1 MKTFSSTLTTG
12 ILLGTTL
19 LLGALACDTQT
30 TSDPNRGPGEGTG
43 LPSDTVGTEYLHV
56 TLGESMEPEALFA
69 FLHALFDTGSSEAA
83 FPHTVPGGLVVE
95 RVTHPDDI
103 EGVSRLRY
111 QMPGKSGELLNVAS
125 VPVSQAMGQRFA
137 LITESAWERMGAY
150 LGQDDADPKRETDLS
165 ITAHSDTGGRV
176 TLRVLGVGP
185 TLRLVHEVRGPHQI
199 IGDQSHGEPAT
210 LTGDW
215 STFGMSVGFIVRKD
229 QLNFFVDKAYGR
241 GQAEGQSFDHFI
253 LGPPHDWLNVTV
265 TPWLGLVPAVEVSFE
280 GILEDG
286 TRIPYAAAPA
296 SDEMGAQFI
305 DVVNGAMTAM
315 TEQERE
321 EEGSSIPFEIPYFY
335 DNPEGG
341 VVQVRVVG
349 KDGVFTIYYD
359 LTSDPVP
366 NGEPA
371 PEVDLVPIDQD
382 GGTGYGGEG
391 KLNVTFQASEL
402 VLESEFLDAELQC
415 QIWANVFRS
424 EEVVVTGPME
434 GAEVLASI
442 HVELADLREGIRSV
456 PIITEDMPAVR
467 VKILGFCDVD
477 GNADLDEPGPDPGDP
492 VTVPFKE
499 FQVLEGLTAEVTV
512 PFDLVY

>member
-1 MKTFSSTLTTG
+1 MKRNNSTRSVG
-12 ILLGTTL
+12 ILLGTAL
-19 LLGALACDTQT
+19 LFGSVACDTQAT
-30 TSDPNRGPGEGTG
+30 GDPDRGPGGGTQ
-43 LPSDTVGTEYLHV
+43 LPPDTVGTEYLHV
-56 TLGESMEPEALFA
+56 ALGETMEPEALFA
-69 FLHALFDTGSSEAA
+69 FLRALFDTETSEVA
-83 FPHTVPGGLVVE
+83 FPHTVPGGLVVA
-95 RVTHPDDI
+95 RVTDPEDI

-111 QMPGKSGELLNVAS
+111 QMPGKSGELLDLAS

-137 LITESAWERMGAY
+137 LIIESASERMTAY
-150 LGQDDADPKRETDLS
+150 LAQDDADPNRETNIS
-165 ITAHSDTGGRV
+165 ITAHSDTGGHL
-176 TLRVLGVGP
+176 TLRVLGVGSSF
-185 TLRLVHEVRGPHQI
+185 RLVHEVRGPHLLI
-199 IGDQSHGEPAT
+199 ADQSHGQPAT

-215 STFGMSVGFIVRKD
+215 TTLGLTVGFIVRKD

-265 TPWLGLVPAVEVSFE
+265 TPWIGLVPAVEVSFE
-280 GILEDG
+280 AILEDG
-286 TRIPYAAAPA
+286 SRIPYAAAPA
-296 SDEMGAQFI
+296 SDVMGAQFI
-305 DVVNGAMTAM
+305 EVVNGAMTAM
-315 TEQERE
+315 TAQERE
-321 EEGSSIPFEIPYFY
+321 EPGSGTPFEIPYFY

-341 VVQVRVVG
+341 IVQVRVVG

-359 LTSDPVP
+359 LTSAPVP

-371 PEVDLVPIDQD
+371 PEVEPVEIDGG
-382 GGTGYGGEG
+382 GGTGYDGEG

-402 VLESEFLDAELQC
+402 VLESEFLDAELQG

-424 EEVVVTGPME
+424 EEVLVTGPID

-442 HVELADLREGIRSV
+442 HVPLADLREGIRSV
-456 PIITEDMPAVR
+456 PVITEDLPAVR